1 MHGLPLD
8 RLAREQQGSGEFLLR
23 PDKLKC
29 LSLNDETLAEF
40 TTVEHAPQLLELPLM
55 GVTVQAGFP
64 SPADD
69 YVECRLD
76 VNEFLISHPSAT
88 FFVRVVG
95 DSMIEAHIQEN
106 DYLVVDR
113 AIAPTHNSIV
123 IAVVDSELTVKR
135 LYQQGT
141 VVELRAENKAYPAI
155 QVTGENDVL
164 IWGVVRGIFRK
175 TV

>member
-1 MHGLPLD
+1 MYHFRNCVPMHELPLD

-23 PDKLKC
+23 PDKLNS

-64 SPADD
+64 SPAED

-88 FFVRVVG
+88 FLCG
-95 DSMIEAHIQEN
+95 W
-106 DYLVVDR
+106 
-113 AIAPTHNSIV
+113 
-123 IAVVDSELTVKR
+123 
-135 LYQQGT
+135 
-141 VVELRAENKAYPAI
+141 
-155 QVTGENDVL
+155 
-164 IWGVVRGIFRK
+164 WGIR
-175 TV
+175 